1 MKFMVKT
8 KNVWE
13 RAPNTRFTRG
23 PNYKGHKLVCV
34 QTVTDHKTPKGD
46 IKKKKRQLKINKST
60 VQSLWTG

>member
-13 RAPNTRFTRG
+13 RAPNTRFTSG

-34 QTVTDHKTPKGD
+34 QTVTAHKTPKGD
-46 IKKKKRQLKINKST
+46 IKKKKIKN
-60 VQSLWTG
+60 